1 VTIIIAIF
9 HPSFRVTGQREEVAI
24 SEATTTK
31 RRIIILAEPLPASA
45 MSALD
50 TTTFRILVKA
60 TGGALA
66 MFATIFSFPELPL
79 PLPDATGKVH
89 NHAEAAHFSGLGG
102 KDDGS
107 PISRLSAA

>member
-1 VTIIIAIF
+1 MTIIIAIF

-31 RRIIILAEPLPASA
+31 RRIIILPLPASA